1 MRGAARRAFSV
12 INALIRAFAL
22 DRTKKAR
29 IIMHISDRG
38 AAIMTRAE
46 EPVQRAVNPR
56 KRDRCRNAGLSL
68 ERPVLGAS
76 RICCPLSHGNVE
88 CYRGCWFDVRSSLGA
103 AEGG

>member
-1 MRGAARRAFSV
+1 MMGAARRTLSV
-12 INALIRAFAL
+12 INALIRSFAL

-38 AAIMTRAE
+38 AAIMTRAGE
-46 EPVQRAVNPR
+46 SVQRAVNPR
-56 KRDRCRNAGLSL
+56 KRDRRRNAGSFL
-68 ERPVLGAS
+68 ERPVLGVS

-103 AEGG
+103 ADGG